1 MTTRKEDKRSIKS
14 RNALKA
20 AFKEMVLTQDM
31 SRIVI
36 KELAEKADVNR
47 KTFYLHYADIND
59 VLEDVEND
67 LLDDIRSIIGKFDY
81 KAIVFDPYPLLLA
94 ISDGVSGENDDFNK
108 LLFSSTI
115 SNNLI
120 DKIKN
125 LFKQAFKDTFEQI
138 MSDSAG
144 TEIVLTFVVSGVV
157 DAYRAWYL
165 SDRVIGLKQVA
176 HELAEVISKGLGD
189 VIKEA

>member
-1 MTTRKEDKRSIKS
+1 MDKAQ
-14 RNALKA
+14 ALIRLYQTCFYA
-20 AFKEMVLTQDM
+20 CMAVTILGLVCAVFFFFK
-31 SRIVI
+31 
-36 KELAEKADVNR
+36 
-47 KTFYLHYADIND
+47 F
-59 VLEDVEND
+59 
-67 LLDDIRSIIGKFDY
+67 DIRTIIGKFDY

>member
-1 MTTRKEDKRSIKS
+1 MGSTKTVAPLEEVDNVLAAR
-14 RNALKA
+14 RNGDR
-20 AFKEMVLTQDM
+20 MRRCNTIDMPRDVRRVLG
-31 SRIVI
+31 
-36 KELAEKADVNR
+36 
-47 KTFYLHYADIND
+47 DIND

-67 LLDDIRSIIGKFDY
+67 LLDDIRTIIGKFDY